1 MNEKKPTGILIL
13 AYGTPETL
21 DDVEPYYTHIRGG
34 RKPSPEQLADL
45 VMRYQKVGGQTPLY
59 ELTKGVADQLRAR
72 LEHEFPGQYK
82 VYLAMKHWRPF
93 IKDVVPQIAA
103 EGIRDVIG
111 VVLAPHYSRY
121 SLEGYR
127 TYTQK
132 ALEQLDNP
140 FMFHFVEHWHDHP
153 LFRALIADR
162 IREALAEFPTQAQ
175 GKITVLFS
183 AHSLPEKIVAQ
194 GDPYVDHLR
203 DSAAGIAQMLG
214 LSDHRFCFQSAAPTP
229 EPWLG
234 PDIVD
239 YLQELHDEGVG
250 YVLSVPFGFVAE
262 HLEVLWDIDTEAR
275 QKASELGM
283 TLRRIRMP
291 NADPEFVE
299 VITAVATEA
308 DHRRLTTDHG
318 PSTEVKNA

>member
-1 MNEKKPTGILIL
+1 MNKNTPTGILIM
-13 AYGTPETL
+13 AYGTPQTL

-59 ELTKGVADQLRAR
+59 ELTKGVADQLGAR
-72 LEHEFPGQYK
+72 LEHEYPGQYK
-82 VYLAMKHWRPF
+82 VYLGMKHWHPF
-93 IKDVVPQIAA
+93 IKNVVPRIAA
-103 EGIRDVIG
+103 DGIRDVIG
-111 VVLAPHYSRY
+111 IVLAPHYSRY

-132 ALEQLDNP
+132 ALEQLGNP
-140 FMFHFVEHWHDHP
+140 FTFHFVEHWHDYP
-153 LFRALIADR
+153 LFRALIAER
-162 IREALAEFPTQAQ
+162 IRAALAKFPPAAQ
-175 GKITVLFS
+175 DKVTVLFS
-183 AHSLPEKIVAQ
+183 AHSLPEKILAQ
-194 GDPYVDHLR
+194 SDPYVDQLR
-203 DSAAGIAQMLG
+203 ESAAGIAHMLG
-214 LSDHRFCFQSAAPTP
+214 LHDHRFCFQSAAPTP

-239 YLQELHDEGVG
+239 YLEELHHEGVR

-262 HLEVLWDIDTEAR
+262 HLEVLWDIDTEAQ
-275 QKASELGM
+275 QKAAQLGM

-299 VITAVATEA
+299 LIKAVVTDAHRGMVTSGDHVATA
-308 DHRRLTTDHG
+308 
-318 PSTEVKNA
+318 AQ

>member
-1 MNEKKPTGILIL
+1 MNRNTPIGILIM
-13 AYGTPETL
+13 AYGTPQTL

-45 VMRYQKVGGQTPLY
+45 VMRYEKVGGQTPLY
-59 ELTKGVADQLRAR
+59 ALTKGVADQLGAR
-72 LEHEFPGQYK
+72 LEEESPGQYR
-82 VYLAMKHWRPF
+82 VYLGMKHWHPF

-103 EGIRDVIG
+103 DGIREVIG
-111 VVLAPHYSRY
+111 IVLAPHYSRY

-132 ALEQLDNP
+132 ALEQLGDP
-140 FMFHFVEHWHDHP
+140 FTFHFVEHWHDHP
-153 LFRALIADR
+153 LFRALIASR
-162 IREALAEFPTQAQ
+162 IREALEEFPPEAQ
-175 GKITVLFS
+175 GKVIVLFS

-194 GDPYVDHLR
+194 GDPYVDQLR
-203 DSAAGIAQMLG
+203 ESAAGIANILG
-214 LSDHRFCFQSAAPTP
+214 LGDHRFCFQSAAPTP

-239 YLQELHDEGVG
+239 YLHELHDEGVH

-262 HLEVLWDIDTEAR
+262 HLEVLWDIDSEAQ
-275 QKASELGM
+275 QKAAKLGM
-283 TLRRIRMP
+283 MLRRIRMP

-299 VITAVATEA
+299 VIKSVVAEA
-308 DHRRLTTDHG
+308 DDRRPTTD
-318 PSTEVKNA
+318 SSAR